1 MPFLAGLNAVNK
13 YKHMKIVKRLELS
26 TTKIQLN
33 VIIRPENFKL
43 AIIIKRTIINSQNE
57 DLTHLLTYLQ

>member
-13 YKHMKIVKRLELS
+13 YKPMKIVKRLELS
-26 TTKIQLN
+26 TIKIQLN
-33 VIIRPENFKL
+33 AIIKPENFKL
-43 AIIIKRTIINSQNE
+43 AIITKRTIINSQNE